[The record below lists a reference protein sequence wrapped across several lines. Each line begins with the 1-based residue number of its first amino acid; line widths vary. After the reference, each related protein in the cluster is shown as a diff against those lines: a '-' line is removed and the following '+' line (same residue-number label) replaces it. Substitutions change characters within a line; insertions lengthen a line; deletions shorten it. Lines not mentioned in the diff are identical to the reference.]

1 MTEKTS
7 SPENETYHHG
17 NLKQSLLDAAV
28 RALRNHSVEQ
38 LSLRALAREAG
49 VSQTAPYRH
58 FKDKHQLL
66 AELARQ
72 GFDELTEALLQDRKP
87 NETSAQAMQA
97 CGRGYLRFALN
108 NPEKYRLMFG
118 KGMHDKSLYPEL
130 EESGMRSFGVLLEW
144 VTKGIENDEL
154 DASDPELTAYHIWAC
169 VHGLASLIMDGKS
182 RCTEPEA
189 IEQLVEAN
197 LKIIGQ
203 RLLK

>member
-1 MTEKTS
+1 MT
-7 SPENETYHHG
+7 PIENDSYHHG
-17 NLKQSLLDAAV
+17 NLRQALLDAAV
-28 RALRNHSVEQ
+28 RTLKNHSVEQ

-66 AELARQ
+66 AELATQ
-72 GFDELTEALLQDRKP
+72 GFDELTEALLADRQP
-87 NETSAQAMQA
+87 EDNTAQAMSA

-118 KGMHDKSLYPEL
+118 KGMHDRTLYPEL
-130 EESGMRSFGVLLEW
+130 EASGMRAFGVLQEW
-144 VTKGIENDEL
+144 VTRGIENDEL
-154 DASDPELTAYHIWAC
+154 DASDPELTAYHVWAC

-182 RCTEPEA
+182 HCSDQESV
-189 IEQLVEAN
+189 EQLVEAN
-197 LKIIGQ
+197 LGMIKQ